1 MGKLNF
7 DEIKELIKAIDETDI
22 TKFELNDEDYTINIE
37 KEKVVE
43 INHVE
48 PAVSTIIERPAVHTL
63 QPASAPVVEAA
74 AIEET
79 GEVAIDEGLETVVSP
94 IVGTFYDSPSPDSDP
109 YVTVG
114 SEVKKGDVLCIVE
127 AMKIMNEI
135 KSEYD
140 GVVEQI
146 LLENED
152 IVEYGQ
158 HLMLIR
164 SK

>member
-22 TKFELNDEDYTINIE
+22 TKFELNDEDYKINIE

-48 PAVSTIIERPAVHTL
+48 PAVSTIIERPAVHTV
-63 QPASAPVVEAA
+63 QSVSAPASEPVVE
-74 AIEET
+74 EES
-79 GEVAIDEGLETVVSP
+79 EVIDEGLETVSSP

-109 YVTVG
+109 YVKVG